1 MTRVTARIVVP
12 LAAAALVVGALTGCA
27 RMHPGQGA
35 GGAPADAASTQTPAP
50 TPSAAS
56 GGDLA
61 QDDADLDAADGAVG
75 QSGGDL
81 GAADQASQSGDAP

>member
-12 LAAAALVVGALTGCA
+12 LAAAALVVGALTGCG
-27 RMHPGQGA
+27 RMHPGQDA
-35 GGAPADAASTQTPAP
+35 SGAPADSASTQTPAP
-50 TPSAAS
+50 TPSTAP

-61 QDDADLDAADGAVG
+61 QDDADLDAADGAVS